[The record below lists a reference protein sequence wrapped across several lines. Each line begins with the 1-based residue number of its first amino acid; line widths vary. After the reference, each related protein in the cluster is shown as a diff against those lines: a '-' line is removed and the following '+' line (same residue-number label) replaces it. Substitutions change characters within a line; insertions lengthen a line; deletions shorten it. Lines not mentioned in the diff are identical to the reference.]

1 MMETAHERSLE
12 AFHKEEPMVL
22 IRSVVVG
29 LIASAIA
36 LTAAPTKVGAA
47 ACKMCHKVQFESWN
61 ASAHAKT
68 KPVLDCEGCHGP
80 GSEYKA
86 VKVMKDPAAAKK
98 AGLIM
103 PDKAQCAT
111 CHGKHKVSP
120 MTDAMFAKVHA
131 HKKK

>member
-1 MMETAHERSLE
+1 
-12 AFHKEEPMVL
+12 MVV

-29 LIASAIA
+29 LIASAVA
-36 LTAAPTKVGAA
+36 LTAAPTKIGAA
-47 ACKMCHKVQFESWN
+47 ACKMCHKVQFDSWS

-80 GSEYKA
+80 GSEYKS

-111 CHGKHKVSP
+111 CHGKKKVSP

-131 HKKK
+131 HKKKA

>member
-1 MMETAHERSLE
+1 MMGIRFAV
-12 AFHKEEPMVL
+12 AVL
-22 IRSVVVG
+22 VMGAV
-29 LIASAIA
+29 A
-36 LTAAPTKVGAA
+36 LGAAPTKVGAA
-47 ACKMCHKVQFESWN
+47 ACKMCHKVQFESWS
-61 ASAHAKT
+61 ASAHAKA
-68 KPVLDCEGCHGP
+68 KPVLDCEACHGP

-111 CHGKHKVSP
+111 CHGKKKVSP
-120 MTDAMFAKVHA
+120 MTDAMFEKVHA